1 MFQDEYQITTDLE
14 NSKNIKQ
21 DNDQIYLYL
30 GIYSNCRQ
38 THKIK
43 IKILKEPHG

>member
-38 THKIK
+38 TDEKKTQIYRTVF
-43 IKILKEPHG
+43 